1 MLITVVGSLLAIT
14 FIAYWWGAFKLSKFA
29 FRVSTGAGIMVLLVP
44 PYTFMFAMKLQQ
56 EEKELPMA
64 AWLFGIV
71 ASGLL
76 VAAFFQPLQR
86 VSKGLPAVPPPV
98 EEERP
103 VVETPKPA
111 VKKVEKPVEK
121 KVETPPTDG
130 SVVPP
135 NGTTPANGAAAPT
148 GTPAKDPSKTA
159 QPVVAPSGSAP
170 TPAKTEAQPIKK

>member
-1 MLITVVGSLLAIT
+1 MLIAVVGSLLAIT

-29 FRVSTGAGIMVLLVP
+29 FRISTGAGVMVLLVP

-86 VSKGLPAVPPPV
+86 VAKGLPAVPPPV
-98 EEERP
+98 VEEGP
-103 VVETPKPA
+103 VVTPPKPA

-121 KVETPPTDG
+121 KVETPPVDG
-130 SVVPP
+130 SIA
-135 NGTTPANGAAAPT
+135 PANGTAVPTKTPAADPVKTPAATPPT
-148 GTPAKDPSKTA
+148 GTA
-159 QPVVAPSGSAP
+159 
-170 TPAKTEAQPIKK
+170 PAKTEAKPVEKK